1 MGEFVARG
9 QAAALA
15 SISAVLGGTGI
26 EDTVLWIFSLIFLS
40 SSYYYYYESS
50 RRGDSTNV
58 GLLESFF
65 SFVFGDGDPNHDFNS
80 RRMQTIAEYIR
91 SKDGVVVAEEL
102 APFMDPQLPPLP
114 MAELRQR
121 NTPETRL
128 ALIKARQARERGVVD
143 ESWVLPAVL
152 QFGGMPQV
160 TENGNIYYRFDT
172 LRKSMSASS
181 SASSSTGTSPSSMTD
196 KSEDDK
202 KNNQLL
208 WMEESI
214 IPFSLV
220 PHLRRTF

>member
-1 MGEFVARG
+1 M
-9 QAAALA
+9 
-15 SISAVLGGTGI
+15 
-26 EDTVLWIFSLIFLS
+26 DFLFDFFYPRP
-40 SSYYYYYESS
+40 YYYYYESS
-50 RRGDSTNV
+50 RRGDSANV

-128 ALIKARQARERGVVD
+128 ALIKARQARERSVVD

-152 QFGGMPQV
+152 QFGVCPRSLRMEISTIALTLAEVRQPHPPLLRPQ
-160 TENGNIYYRFDT
+160 GHHH
-172 LRKSMSASS
+172 
-181 SASSSTGTSPSSMTD
+181 
-196 KSEDDK
+196 
-202 KNNQLL
+202 
-208 WMEESI
+208 
-214 IPFSLV
+214 
-220 PHLRRTF
+220 HL